1 MTDKQDLMEFESKER
16 KQRHYNTF
24 LTAFVA
30 VTFTVALLEG
40 AGLIIFYTHFQAETA
55 GLETRI
61 ATLEAREL
69 AAKTVEMATESSKGE
84 TPPTLVQLHVS
95 LHVCIAFI
103 PRLQVV
109 IHEYSNFT
117 SN

>member
-40 AGLIIFYTHFQAETA
+40 AGLIIFYTHFQAENA
-55 GLETRI
+55 ALETRI
-61 ATLEAREL
+61 ATLEYPPN
-69 AAKTVEMATESSKGE
+69 TVEMVTESSTGE
-84 TPPTLVQLHVS
+84 TPTTH
-95 LHVCIAFI
+95 A
-103 PRLQVV
+103 
-109 IHEYSNFT
+109 
-117 SN
+117 